1 MFRLIHDHPHL
12 WGWITAIVSA
22 ILPILSIVCWVRG
35 NTAAAW
41 LLAAP
46 CVFIWP
52 GITIRTL
59 ERAVAER
66 KTEKSRSGAE

>member
-22 ILPILSIVCWVRG
+22 ILPILAIVCWVRG

-46 CVFIWP
+46 YVFIWP